1 MKKRKGFNAR
11 STVKETAKC
20 ESESVS
26 RSVTPESLRPHGL
39 YSPWNSLG
47 QNAGVQEAW
56 PKSVAPTWCW
66 SNFYESGKEGY
77 YAEVLAGRFWLEG
90 SGMWRFMVRY
100 G

>member
-26 RSVTPESLRPHGL
+26 CSVMPDSLRPHGL
-39 YSPWNSLG
+39 YSPWNSL
-47 QNAGVQEAW
+47 VQEAW
-56 PKSVAPTWCW
+56 PKSVSPTWHR
-66 SNFYESGKEGY
+66 SNFYESGKEDY